1 MSFSSETARKCPTR
15 RGLSTYTSGAIGPN
29 VSGETKDLAML
40 DEPRLL
46 AANPWV
52 TRRPITVVEY
62 HRMGEVGILGKRDR
76 VELIEGELVAMSPIG
91 SYHQGTV
98 NQLTHSLVQSIGEHA
113 VVSVQG
119 PVRLDDFSE
128 PEPDFALLKPRPDF
142 YRAAHPGPSD
152 VLLLIEVADTSLN
165 YDRAVKRALY
175 ARHAIPELWIVD
187 LNAGEVEIRRQ
198 PDAAAIRR
206 SRASTGTASSSR
218 TCCPG
223 SASRPRHCFA
233 ERTTMPDTTVTEI
246 KPLSRVEMAARV
258 ARDIPEGWYVNLGI
272 GIPTAIADHVPLDRE
287 VIFHSENGVLGMG
300 PAPPKDKIDP
310 WLINAG
316 KQYVTLRQ
324 GGSFCHH
331 ADSFS
336 MIRGGHL
343 DLCVLGAFQVAE
355 NGDIAN
361 WATSENDT
369 APAVGGAMDLAAG
382 AKRLWV
388 LMEHTTKDGA
398 PKLVQR
404 CSYPLT
410 AVGAVK
416 RVYTN
421 LAALDV
427 TDRGFVVIDMAPG
440 LTFDALQART
450 DAPLH
455 RSA

>member
-1 MSFSSETARKCPTR
+1 
-15 RGLSTYTSGAIGPN
+15 
-29 VSGETKDLAML
+29 
-40 DEPRLL
+40 
-46 AANPWV
+46 
-52 TRRPITVVEY
+52 
-62 HRMGEVGILGKRDR
+62 
-76 VELIEGELVAMSPIG
+76 
-91 SYHQGTV
+91 
-98 NQLTHSLVQSIGEHA
+98 
-113 VVSVQG
+113 
-119 PVRLDDFSE
+119 
-128 PEPDFALLKPRPDF
+128 
-142 YRAAHPGPSD
+142 
-152 VLLLIEVADTSLN
+152 
-165 YDRAVKRALY
+165 
-175 ARHAIPELWIVD
+175 
-187 LNAGEVEIRRQ
+187 
-198 PDAAAIRR
+198 
-206 SRASTGTASSSR
+206 
-218 TCCPG
+218 
-223 SASRPRHCFA
+223 
-233 ERTTMPDTTVTEI
+233 MPDTAVTDI

-258 ARDIPEGWYVNLGI
+258 AHDIPEGWYVNLGI
-272 GIPTAIADHVPLDRE
+272 GIPTAVADHVPLERE

-388 LMEHTTKDGA
+388 MMEHTTKDGTS
-398 PKLVQR
+398 KLVHR

-421 LAALDV
+421 LAVLDV
-427 TDRGFVVIDMAPG
+427 TERGFVVLDMAPG

-455 RSA
+455 RAGN